1 MGEKRKTL
9 EETYPEGP
17 KPGDTYEFGTEKE
30 LRCWYDGKWK
40 PAYRV
45 RTLRTDESANELVDW
60 LTGHGITRITFTSQV
75 QPNGAS
81 PAVLFHNKVGSTRF
95 ELAMAGDLLVDEQG
109 IFGVRV
115 HGYPPSV

>member
-17 KPGDTYEFGTEKE
+17 KPGDTYEFGTERE

-40 PAYRV
+40 PAFRV
-45 RTLRTDESANELVDW
+45 PHFTYGSSREETVNW
-60 LTGHGITRITFTSQV
+60 LKSHGVSRCTFGQSENAT
-75 QPNGAS
+75 PNS
-81 PAVLFHNKVGSTRF
+81 IFFQNKVGSTRF
-95 ELAMAGDLLVDEQG
+95 EMAMAGDLLIDEGG

-115 HGYPPSV
+115 HGYPPTV